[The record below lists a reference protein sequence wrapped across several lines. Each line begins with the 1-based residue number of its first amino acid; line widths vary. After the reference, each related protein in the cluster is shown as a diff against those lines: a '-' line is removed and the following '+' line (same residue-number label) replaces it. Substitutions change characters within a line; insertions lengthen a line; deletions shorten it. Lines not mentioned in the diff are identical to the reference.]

1 MKPIYLLIL
10 AMAILAGCD
19 QKPDDIAPATAPKV
33 TEDKVILPL
42 NSPQLASLVAEL
54 VPAPQ
59 ATSVPFTGRLAWNDD
74 ATVRVFTPFA
84 GIIRRLPVDVNQ
96 PVTDGQTLAEI
107 QSGDFGQA
115 QADAG
120 KAQSDL
126 DVAQKNFDRTQ
137 DLLEHG
143 AAAKKDLEA
152 AQNARDDA
160 RSEYQRAT
168 ARLAIYG
175 STAMAADSVFRLP
188 SPLSGTLVERNV
200 TPGQEVRPDQM
211 LANIPQFT
219 SPLFVV
225 TDPTRLWV
233 WLDVSE
239 ADLPVIH
246 QDQAFTIHTKSYPD
260 KNFKARVDWV
270 GGALDP
276 NTRTVRVRGVV
287 DNAEGLLKAEQY
299 VAVEMPSPDPLKI
312 LISAKAVFLRDGQYY
327 VFLETDTGQYQR
339 QAVKIGAERDGKVAI
354 LDGLKECQLVVTDGC
369 LLLQSLTDNATGS

>member
-1 MKPIYLLIL
+1 MKRILLLML
-10 AMAILAGCD
+10 AGAALAGCNR
-19 QKPDDIAPATAPKV
+19 KPAETAPSGV
-33 TEDKVILPL
+33 TVTGDKVVLPV

-59 ATSVPFTGRLAWNDD
+59 ATSVPFTGRLAWDD
-74 ATVRVFTPFA
+74 DVTVRIFTPFA
-84 GIIRRLPVDVNQ
+84 GIVRRLSVDVNQ
-96 PVTDGQTLAEI
+96 PVTNGQTLAEI

-126 DVAQKNFDRTQ
+126 DVAQKNLDRTQ
-137 DLLEHG
+137 DLFAHG
-143 AAAKKDLEA
+143 AAAKKDLDQ

-160 RSEYQRAT
+160 RAEYQRAT

-175 STAMAADSVFRLP
+175 ATATTADAVFRLP

-211 LANIPQFT
+211 LANLPQFT

-225 TDPTRLWV
+225 TDPARLWV
-233 WLDVSE
+233 WLDVAE
-239 ADLPVIH
+239 ADLPLIH
-246 QDQAFTIHTKSYPD
+246 AAQGFTIHTKSYPD
-260 KNFKARVDWV
+260 KNFQARVDWV

-287 DNAEGLLKAEQY
+287 DNTDGLLKAEQY

-312 LISAKAVFLRDGQYY
+312 LVPAKAVFLRAGQYY

-339 QAVKIGAERDGKVAI
+339 QPVKIGAERDGKVAI
-354 LDGLKECQLVVTDGC
+354 LDGLKEGQFVVTEGC